1 MDKFISCPACDNC
14 GLLFSCSMMHFNPST
29 SLLKIVIEM
38 IYIDVQ
44 MCIHSMQG
52 FSLFKVVLLCDVTSN
67 TMLFLLKSKGTA
79 IYYIFFQNQKKKRVT
94 GSGWSQE
101 FIQKATF
108 LKQAA
113 PKFLFLRS
121 ELILCNIFSPFLFLV
136 YRLSLVHVGRYGA
149 DAFKL
154 IFFFFKGASPQ
165 QCLPHSV
172 ISVHTPCCGAAG
184 QRTCLIVG
192 KIKRTIHSS
201 SDCPHAEKA
210 NTWTIGACLSPLLLC
225 GSKTSELVYEI

>member
-1 MDKFISCPACDNC
+1 
-14 GLLFSCSMMHFNPST
+14 
-29 SLLKIVIEM
+29 
-38 IYIDVQ
+38 
-44 MCIHSMQG
+44 MCRCVYTQLQG

-94 GSGWSQE
+94 GSGRSQE

-108 LKQAA
+108 LKRAA

-136 YRLSLVHVGRYGA
+136 YRLSLVHVGRYRA

-154 IFFFFKGASPQ
+154 IFFFVFKGASPQ

-172 ISVHTPCCGAAG
+172 ISVHTPCCGAAER
-184 QRTCLIVG
+184 RTSLIVLWV
-192 KIKRTIHSS
+192 K
-201 SDCPHAEKA
+201 
-210 NTWTIGACLSPLLLC
+210 
-225 GSKTSELVYEI
+225 